1 MSKEI
6 LHSHRLGVFQNKHG
20 DSDRRT
26 EHDLSHDT
34 LIKRIAVG
42 SIGGL
47 LGTLVMALFG
57 TGLFLSM
64 GLPASLNFSFIG
76 DAAAGF
82 LSMLGIELAGGVP
95 LGMVVYG
102 LTGLTLGLLYII
114 AVSTIDVFR
123 VDSMKKGVG
132 LSIVYVEIVSQMLLA
147 VAAIILKLTTAEMV
161 QWAGMALIMHFVYGS
176 VLGIVVSYRL
186 RATRV
191 AKHA

>member
-1 MSKEI
+1 MGKEI

-26 EHDLSHDT
+26 EHDLSYDP
-34 LIKRIAVG
+34 LIKKLAVG

-47 LGTLVMALFG
+47 LGTFAMALFG
-57 TGLFLSM
+57 AGLLLSM

-82 LSMLGIELAGGVP
+82 LSVLGIEMAGGVP
-95 LGMVVYG
+95 LGMVVYA
-102 LTGLTLGLLYII
+102 LTGLTLGLLFVV
-114 AVSTIDVFR
+114 AVSNIDALR

-132 LSIVYVEIVSQMLLA
+132 LSILYVEIVSQLLLV
-147 VAAIILKLTTAEMV
+147 VAALILKLTAAEMA

-176 VLGIVVSYRL
+176 VLGAVVSYGL
-186 RATRV
+186 PATRA
-191 AKHA
+191 AKRA

>member
-6 LHSHRLGVFQNKHG
+6 LHPQRRGVFQNKHG
-20 DSDRRT
+20 DSNRRT
-26 EHDLSHDT
+26 EQDLSHDT

-82 LSMLGIELAGGVP
+82 LSMLGIEMAGGVP
-95 LGMVVYG
+95 LGMVVYA
-102 LTGLTLGLLYII
+102 LTGLTLGLLFVV

-123 VDSMKKGVG
+123 VDSMKKDVG
-132 LSIVYVEIVSQMLLA
+132 LSIVYVE
-147 VAAIILKLTTAEMV
+147 
-161 QWAGMALIMHFVYGS
+161 
-176 VLGIVVSYRL
+176 
-186 RATRV
+186 
-191 AKHA
+191 

>member
-1 MSKEI
+1 MGKEI
-6 LHSHRLGVFQNKHG
+6 LHSQRRGASQNKHG

-26 EHDLSHDT
+26 EHDLSDDT
-34 LIKRIAVG
+34 LIRKLAVG

-47 LGTLVMALFG
+47 LGTFAMALFG
-57 TGLFLSM
+57 AGLLLSM

-82 LSMLGIELAGGVP
+82 FFMLGIEMAGGVP
-95 LGMVVYG
+95 FGMVVYT
-102 LTGLTLGLLYII
+102 LTGLTLGLLYVI

-132 LSIVYVEIVSQMLLA
+132 LSIVYVEIVSQLLLA
-147 VAAIILKLTTAEMV
+147 VAALILKLTTAEMV

-176 VLGIVVSYRL
+176 VLGAVVSYGL

-191 AKHA
+191 AKRA